1 MPRNEI
7 AAIIGLIVAIWYVL
21 AGPGRSLGLPR
32 NPRGLAMVLVVF
44 LVTFAIVWIVLR
56 LLNY

>member
-7 AAIIGLIVAIWYVL
+7 AAIIGLVVAIWYVV
-21 AGPGRSLGLPR
+21 AGPGRTLGLPR
-32 NPRGLAMVLVVF
+32 NPRGLAIVLVVF
-44 LVTFAIVWIVLR
+44 VVTFAIVWIVLR

>member
-21 AGPGRSLGLPR
+21 AGPGQRLGLPR
-32 NPRGLAMVLVVF
+32 NPRGLATVLLVF
-44 LVTFAIVWIVLR
+44 VVTFAIVWIVLR

>member
-1 MPRNEI
+1 MPRNDI
-7 AAIIGLIVAIWYVL
+7 AAIIGLIVAAWYVL
-21 AGPGRSLGLPR
+21 AGPGRGLGLPR
-32 NPRGLAMVLVVF
+32 NPRALATVLIVF